1 MVAVAPFR
9 PTILPLSRRK
19 VSSQSACRRKE
30 QVDEVWLKRRRG
42 SWCAEY
48 CGRLGEPAQH
58 GSILAAVPRI
68 AFGRSLGGRV
78 RAFGSQVHIGAA
90 HRTPTVRSRGC
101 CSRGHIVLAARTH
114 GKGEVHSNAH
124 ELATWMLCAGKAELL
139 HPRTWVRAAGR
150 HFAWTCAQ
158 LCRAFTPR
166 DEITESA
173 ALTAPAAATW
183 QVGRSC
189 LGAAPIN
196 TGKTNCALAAIVLVL
211 NLPERNEMSVATDRL
226 RATEPLAILVI
237 GYWLE
242 P

>member
-150 HFAWTCAQ
+150 HFAGTCAQ

-173 ALTAPAAATW
+173 ALTAPAAATCTGATEN
-183 QVGRSC
+183 VGHPVSRAVSGRSHVPP
-189 LGAAPIN
+189 LQAGRRPPTTALWRAR
-196 TGKTNCALAAIVLVL
+196 TGWRIPKGGRSTQQGIYK
-211 NLPERNEMSVATDRL
+211 
-226 RATEPLAILVI
+226 I
-237 GYWLE
+237 
-242 P
+242 